1 MNITK
6 KVYVTASR
14 TAGTMGFDWY
24 PTRELADEAFK
35 EEAAEFDKNGDV
47 LAYRFD
53 VEVDPQMNRDDITAF
68 IDDQIDELAE
78 AAPIIYGNKDL

>member
-1 MNITK
+1 MGKT
-6 KVYVTASR
+6 VYVTASR

-24 PTRELADEAFK
+24 PTREQADRAFN
-35 EEAAEFDKNGDV
+35 EEAAEFDKNGNV

-53 VEVDPQMNRDDITAF
+53 VEVGPEMSRDDITAF

-78 AAPIIYGNKDL
+78 AAPIIYGDRNL